1 MKQSALNG
9 QQNHPEF
16 EHLVE
21 TYGGEIY
28 VYLWR
33 LFDGS
38 VEDAEDCL
46 QDTYLRAF
54 QAYHRLRP
62 DSNYRAWLYKI
73 ATNSGLTLLK
83 KNRRQMDFQESLDV
97 DTASSLDD
105 AIEQRITLEQIARA
119 VDTLPEKQK
128 SALILRKYQALSYHE
143 IATIIGGDK
152 RSARA
157 NVYQGLKKIRKMFN
171 HDQLGIGGEL

>member
-9 QQNHPEF
+9 QPNHPEF

-73 ATNSGLTLLK
+73 ATNSGLTSLK
-83 KNRRQMDFQESLDV
+83 KKRRQTDFQEGLDG
-97 DTASSLDD
+97 DNAPSLDD
-105 AIEQRITLEQIARA
+105 AVEQRITLEQVARA
-119 VDTLPEKQK
+119 VETLPEKQK
-128 SALILRKYQALSYHE
+128 SSLILRKYQALSYEE
-143 IATIIGGDK
+143 IATIIGGDE

-157 NVYQGLKKIRKMFN
+157 NVYQGLRKLRKMFN
-171 HDQLGIGGEL
+171 PDRQEIGGE

>member
-1 MKQSALNG
+1 MKQSASNRPPK
-9 QQNHPEF
+9 HPEF

-28 VYLWR
+28 AYLWR

-54 QAYHRLRP
+54 QAYYRLRP

-73 ATNSGLTLLK
+73 ATNSGLTSLK
-83 KNRRQMDFQESLDV
+83 KKRRQVDLHEGLDRV
-97 DTASSLDD
+97 LGSSLDE
-105 AIEQRITLEQIARA
+105 AIEQRNTLEQVARA
-119 VDTLPEKQK
+119 VDALPEKQK
-128 SALILRKYQALSYHE
+128 SALILRKYQALSYEE
-143 IATIIGGDK
+143 IAAIIGGNES
-152 RSARA
+152 SARA
-157 NVYQGLKKIRKMFN
+157 NVYQGLKKLRMMFN
-171 HDQLGIGGEL
+171 PHRRRIGGGL

>member
-1 MKQSALNG
+1 MKQSASNG
-9 QQNHPEF
+9 PPNHPEF

-46 QDTYLRAF
+46 QDTYLKAF

-73 ATNSGLTLLK
+73 ATNSGFTSLK
-83 KNRRQMDFQESLDV
+83 KKGRQTNFQEDLDV
-97 DTASSLDD
+97 DNALSLDD
-105 AIEQRITLEQIARA
+105 EVEQRITLEQIAMA
-119 VDTLPEKQK
+119 VDALPEKQK
-128 SALILRKYQALSYHE
+128 SALILRKYQALSYEE
-143 IATIIGGDK
+143 IATIIGGDE

-157 NVYQGLKKIRKMFN
+157 NVYQGLRKLRKMFN
-171 HDQLGIGGEL
+171 PDQLGIGGEL

>member
-1 MKQSALNG
+1 MNQSELNG
-9 QQNHPEF
+9 PPNHPEF

-21 TYGGEIY
+21 TYGEEIY

-33 LFDGS
+33 LFNGS

-73 ATNSGLTLLK
+73 ATNSGLTFLK
-83 KNRRQMDFQESLDV
+83 KKRRQTNFQKGLDG
-97 DTASSLDD
+97 DNAPSLDD
-105 AIEQRITLEQIARA
+105 AVEQRITLEQVARA
-119 VDTLPEKQK
+119 VETLPEKQK
-128 SALILRKYQALSYHE
+128 SSLILRKYQALSYHE
-143 IATIIGGDK
+143 IATIIGGDE

-157 NVYQGLKKIRKMFN
+157 NVYQGLRKLRKMFN
-171 HDQLGIGGEL
+171 PDRQGIGGE

>member
-1 MKQSALNG
+1 MKQSASNG
-9 QQNHPEF
+9 PPIHPDF

-21 TYGGEIY
+21 TYGREIY

-33 LFDGS
+33 LFDAS

-54 QAYHRLRP
+54 QAYYRLRP

-73 ATNSGLTLLK
+73 ATNSGLTSLK
-83 KNRRQMDFQESLDV
+83 KSRRQTDFQEGLDV
-97 DTASSLDD
+97 DSALSLDD
-105 AIEQRITLEQIARA
+105 AVEQRITLEQIAKA
-119 VDTLPEKQK
+119 VGALPEKQK

-143 IATIIGGDK
+143 IATIIGGDE

-157 NVYQGLKKIRKMFN
+157 NVYQGLRKLRKMFN
-171 HDQLGIGGEL
+171 DDQGGIGGEL

>member
-9 QQNHPEF
+9 PLIHPEF

-21 TYGGEIY
+21 TYGREIY

-46 QDTYLRAF
+46 QDTFLKAF

-62 DSNYRAWLYKI
+62 NSNYRAWLYKI
-73 ATNSGLTLLK
+73 ATNSALTSLK
-83 KNRRQMDFQESLDV
+83 KNRRQTDFKEDLDV
-97 DTASSLDD
+97 DNASSLDEVV
-105 AIEQRITLEQIARA
+105 EQRITLEQIARA
-119 VDTLPEKQK
+119 VDALPEKQK
-128 SALILRKYQALSYHE
+128 SALILRKYQALSYDE
-143 IATIIGGDK
+143 IATIIGGDEG
-152 RSARA
+152 SARA
-157 NVYQGLKKIRKMFN
+157 NVYQGLRKLRKMFN
-171 HDQLGIGGEL
+171 PDQLGIGGKL

>member
-1 MKQSALNG
+1 MKRSLSDGPAE
-9 QQNHPEF
+9 HPDF

-73 ATNSGLTLLK
+73 ATNSGLKLLK
-83 KNRRQMDFQESLDV
+83 KKRRQMEFQEGLEGKY
-97 DTASSLDD
+97 TTSLDD
-105 AIEQRITLEQIARA
+105 AVEERITLGQVARA
-119 VDTLPEKQK
+119 VEALPEKQK
-128 SALILRKYQALSYHE
+128 SALILRKYQALPYDE
-143 IATIIGGDK
+143 IAAIIGGDE

-157 NVYQGLKKIRKMFN
+157 NVYQGLRKLRKMFN
-171 HDQLGIGGEL
+171 PDRLGTGGE